1 MRSVTLAALVA
12 GAAGLGLV
20 LGLEQRV
27 PGYVLLV
34 LGGIVAAWTAPLSLN
49 SQIAFGAG
57 LGVLLGALEGAE
69 FERTSAVG
77 SVFLAGL
84 KMLVAPMILCSVAYG
99 IAGLTSAV
107 ALGRLGSRTVA
118 TYLLTMVLA
127 AGTGLLVVNAI
138 EPGASGSLR
147 ETAFFQQAVG
157 ARPAPPSNTALP
169 SFFLAMLLEVL
180 TNPIASLA
188 QGKVLP
194 IVAFAIL
201 LGVAL
206 LHVGERGRALVELLA
221 AANEAI
227 LWMIGVVLRLAPVGV
242 FALIGHLVAT
252 VGFRA
257 LFENLAE
264 FIAVVIGSTLFHAL
278 VTLPALVWL
287 LGRQSPLV
295 FLRGIREALAVAFS
309 TSSSI
314 ATLPVT
320 TRCTVDNLGVP
331 PGIASFVLPLG
342 ATVNMDG
349 SALYEAIA
357 ALFVANVY
365 GIDLSL
371 GQQLVV
377 FVVAILGAIGAPGI
391 PSAGMVTMIV
401 VLEAVGL
408 PTEAVGLLIAIDRLL
423 DTVRT
428 MANVEGDAVTAVIVT
443 RSFER
448 S

>member
-1 MRSVTLAALVA
+1 MRIVTWGALLA
-12 GAAGLGLV
+12 GAVGLGLV
-20 LGLEQRV
+20 LGLEERTL
-27 PGYVLLV
+27 GYLLLV
-34 LGGIVAAWTAPLSLN
+34 AGGVVAAWTARVSLN
-49 SQIAFGAG
+49 LQIAFGAA
-57 LGVLLGALEGAE
+57 LGVGVGALEGAE
-69 FERTSAVG
+69 FERVTAVG
-77 SVFLAGL
+77 RVFLAGL

-99 IAGLTSAV
+99 IAGLTGAV
-107 ALGRLGSRTVA
+107 QLGRLGARTVVL
-118 TYLLTMVLA
+118 YLLTMTLA
-127 AGTGLLVVNAI
+127 AATGLLVVNLV

-147 ETAFFQQAVG
+147 DTAFFQQAIG
-157 ARPAPPSNTALP
+157 GQATPPPDVALP
-169 SFFLAMLLEVL
+169 TFFLDMLLDVL
-180 TNPIASLA
+180 SNPVASLA
-188 QGKVLP
+188 AGKILP
-194 IVAFAIL
+194 IVGFAIL

-206 LHVGERGRALVELLA
+206 LHVGERGRVLVELLA

-227 LWMIGVVLRLAPVGV
+227 LWMIGLVLRLAPVGV
-242 FALIGHLVAT
+242 FALLGHLVAS
-252 VGFRA
+252 VGFRV
-257 LFENLAE
+257 LFANLAE
-264 FIAVVIGSTLFHAL
+264 FIAVVIGSTLFHAF

-287 LGRQSPLV
+287 LGGYPPLA

-320 TRCTVDNLGVP
+320 TRCTVENLGVP

-349 SALYEAIA
+349 TALYEAMA

-365 GIDLSL
+365 GIELSL

-377 FVVAILGAIGAPGI
+377 FVVAVLSSIGAPGI

-408 PTEAVGLLIAIDRLL
+408 PTEAVGVLIAIDRPL

-428 MANVEGDAVTAVIVT
+428 MANVECDAVAAVIVT
-443 RSFER
+443 RSLSR
-448 S
+448 T

>member
-1 MRSVTLAALVA
+1 
-12 GAAGLGLV
+12 
-20 LGLEQRV
+20 
-27 PGYVLLV
+27 
-34 LGGIVAAWTAPLSLN
+34 
-49 SQIAFGAG
+49 
-57 LGVLLGALEGAE
+57 
-69 FERTSAVG
+69 
-77 SVFLAGL
+77 
-84 KMLVAPMILCSVAYG
+84 
-99 IAGLTSAV
+99 
-107 ALGRLGSRTVA
+107 
-118 TYLLTMVLA
+118 
-127 AGTGLLVVNAI
+127 
-138 EPGASGSLR
+138 
-147 ETAFFQQAVG
+147 
-157 ARPAPPSNTALP
+157 
-169 SFFLAMLLEVL
+169 
-180 TNPIASLA
+180 
-188 QGKVLP
+188 
-194 IVAFAIL
+194 
-201 LGVAL
+201 
-206 LHVGERGRALVELLA
+206 
-221 AANEAI
+221 
-227 LWMIGVVLRLAPVGV
+227 MIGVVLRLAPVGV

-264 FIAVVIGSTLFHAL
+264 FIAVVIGSTLFHAF
-278 VTLPALVWL
+278 VTLPGLVWL
-287 LGRQSPLV
+287 LGGQSPLV

-320 TRCTVDNLGVP
+320 TRCAVENLGVP

-349 SALYEAIA
+349 TALYEAMA

-377 FVVAILGAIGAPGI
+377 FAVAILGAIGAPGI

-443 RSFER
+443 RSLD
-448 S
+448 

>member
-1 MRSVTLAALVA
+1 MRSVTLAALVT
-12 GAAGLGLV
+12 GAAGLALV

-27 PGYVLLV
+27 LGYLLLV

-49 SQIAFGAG
+49 SQIAFGAA
-57 LGVLLGALEGAE
+57 LGALVGALEGAE
-69 FERTSAVG
+69 FERVSSVG
-77 SVFLAGL
+77 QLFLAGL
-84 KMLVAPMILCSVAYG
+84 RMLVAPMILCSVAYG

-107 ALGRLGSRTVA
+107 ALGRLGARTVA
-118 TYLLTMVLA
+118 MYLLTMVLA
-127 AGTGLLVVNAI
+127 AATGLLVVNAI
-138 EPGASGSLR
+138 DPGASGSLR
-147 ETAFFQQAVG
+147 ETEFFQQAVG
-157 ARPAPPSNTALP
+157 ARPAPPPDTALP
-169 SFFLAMLLEVL
+169 SFFLAMFLEVL

-252 VGFRA
+252 VGFGT

-264 FIAVVIGSTLFHAL
+264 FIAVVIGSTLFHAV

-287 LGRQSPLV
+287 LGGQSPLV

-320 TRCTVDNLGVP
+320 TRCTVENLGVP

-349 SALYEAIA
+349 TALYEAMA
-357 ALFVANVY
+357 ALFVANIY

-377 FVVAILGAIGAPGI
+377 FAVAILGAIGAPGI

-448 S
+448 G